1 MKIID
6 TEFGT
11 QDFLYDDGARGY
23 GTVCGDVIHIER
35 PEVVEYIEDILSQ
48 EFVGWG
54 YMKVVEDL
62 FQSGKIT
69 EKELSKIIS
78 ILD

>member
-11 QDFLYDDGARGY
+11 QDFLYDDGSKGY
-23 GTVCGDVIHIER
+23 GTICGDIIHIER

-48 EFVGWG
+48 NFTGWS
-54 YMKVVEDL
+54 YLRVVEDL
-62 FQSGKIT
+62 LQSGKIT
-69 EKELSKIIS
+69 VKEFTNIVR